1 MKQPYA
7 LAPPSQKIVYR
18 TAALTGSGILWLG
31 LGYLALTYVPTIQK
45 LQIPDP
51 PAIKVDPRVPAKPVI
66 PPKPEP
72 DKPVKNQP
80 VQQTPVNEPTLT
92 ERPTSEVIPLGP
104 VDSLPTGPTSDAP
117 VAYTAG
123 VVPLGPV
130 ADPLPPVAEPEA
142 PPAPR
147 LIINPIR
154 QTGANPPFP
163 RKALDREIGGE
174 VTLSFTVT
182 AQGKVANLTVVTE
195 APKGYGF
202 AEAARKAVEAWTF
215 QPQTIDGVAVAYP
228 ARYTISFKLED

>member
-1 MKQPYA
+1 MKQPHA
-7 LAPPSQKIVYR
+7 LPPPTQKILHK

-45 LQIPDP
+45 LQIPEP
-51 PAIKVDPRVPAKPVI
+51 PAIRVDPQVPPKPVI

-80 VQQTPVNEPTLT
+80 IQQTPINEPTLT
-92 ERPTSEVIPLGP
+92 ARPTAEVVPLGP
-104 VDSLPTGPTSDAP
+104 VDSLPIGPVND
-117 VAYTAG
+117 
-123 VVPLGPV
+123 GPV
-130 ADPLPPVAEPEA
+130 AFTGGGATLGQTVDPLPTGVEVEA

-147 LIINPIR
+147 LIINPVR
-154 QTGANPPFP
+154 QAGGNPAFP
-163 RKALDREIGGE
+163 RKALDREISGE

-182 AQGKVANLTVVTE
+182 AQGKVANLTLVSE

-215 QPQTIDGVAVAYP
+215 QPQTIDGIAVAYP

>member
-1 MKQPYA
+1 MKQSHA
-7 LAPPSQKIVYR
+7 LAPPTQKMLYR

-31 LGYLALTYVPTIQK
+31 LGYLALTYVPTMQK

-51 PAIKVDPRVPAKPVI
+51 PVIKLDPRDPPKPVI
-66 PPKPEP
+66 PPKP
-72 DKPVKNQP
+72 DPVKTTKTQP
-80 VQQTPVNEPTLT
+80 VQQTPINEPTLT
-92 ERPTSEVIPLGP
+92 ERPTNE
-104 VDSLPTGPTSDAP
+104 
-117 VAYTAG
+117 

-130 ADPLPPVAEPEA
+130 DRLPIGPVNDGPVAFTGGGATLGPTTAPLPPDVEVEA

-147 LIINPIR
+147 LIIDPIR
-154 QTGANPPFP
+154 QAGANPAFP
-163 RKALDREIGGE
+163 RKALDREISGE

-182 AQGKVANLTVVTE
+182 PQGKVTNLLVVNE

-215 QPQTIDGVAVAYP
+215 QPQTIDGIAVAYP

>member
-1 MKQPYA
+1 MTQSQTF
-7 LAPPSQKIVYR
+7 APSTQKMLYR

-45 LQIPDP
+45 LQMPEP
-51 PAIKVDPRVPAKPVI
+51 PPIDMAPRVPPKPII
-66 PPKPEP
+66 PPKREP
-72 DKPVKNQP
+72 DKPVKNQQ
-80 VQQTPVNEPTLT
+80 VQQTSNNRPSLT
-92 ERPTSEVIPLGP
+92 ERPTNE
-104 VDSLPTGPTSDAP
+104 
-117 VAYTAG
+117 

-130 ADPLPPVAEPEA
+130 ETLPLGPVIEAPVVFAGGETILGPVTTLPQPEPES

-147 LIINPIR
+147 LIINPVR
-154 QTGANPPFP
+154 QAGANPTFP
-163 RKALDREIGGE
+163 KKSLDREISGE

-182 AQGKVANLTVVTE
+182 AQGKVANLMVVNE

-215 QPQTIDGVAVAYP
+215 QPQTIDGIAVAYP